1 MPLYDSNLPKDSIF
15 SGDTLPQEHIKNI
28 EFHDGAFYPFL
39 KLLIQEST
47 KMDAKNIYYKGYGEQ
62 DPFFDQ
68 SGVPKAF
75 CERYEFSSPALSGEM
90 DADGNL
96 TILSSVT
103 YRVYFLNDIARSPI
117 LFEAAVKA
125 YTDALININKALE
138 QEYKNKVVS
147 IPRVMSIGKQKH
159 AEGLSLYPIIIY
171 DVFMCGHIT
180 QNLKELENIPFD
192 SISGGINL
200 KQRSNR

>member
-1 MPLYDSNLPKDSIF
+1 MPLYDVNIPKDPVLGSEN
-15 SGDTLPQEHIKNI
+15 LPQEHIKNI

-39 KLLIQEST
+39 KLLIHEST
-47 KMDAKNIYYKGYGEQ
+47 KIDPKNIYYKGYGEQ

-96 TILSSVT
+96 TLLSAIT

-125 YTDALININKALE
+125 YTDTLRKINIALDKA
-138 QEYKNKVVS
+138 YKNKVVS
-147 IPRVMSIGKQKH
+147 IPRVISIGKQKH